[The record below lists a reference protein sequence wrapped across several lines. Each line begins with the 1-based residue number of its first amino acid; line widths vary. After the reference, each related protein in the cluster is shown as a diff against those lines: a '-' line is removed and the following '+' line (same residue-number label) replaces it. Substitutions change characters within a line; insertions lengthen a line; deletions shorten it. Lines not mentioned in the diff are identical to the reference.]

1 MKEYKFNQNYFLQKK
16 GNHTRS
22 KSIKLSEIKNLYCTN
37 LNKSINGPIKAHI
50 HTENAIKVKPLVT
63 EPGSKNVLNVSKEEK
78 SMIGKLKNKE
88 NLKKNQVKNNNSL
101 MNYLTNA
108 RNNRNFSAIYKN
120 KSIYKLKKQT
130 ITWMLLLMIF
140 PLISPSTSP

>member
-16 GNHTRS
+16 DNHTRN

-37 LNKSINGPIKAHI
+37 LNKSINGPIKAQI
-50 HTENAIKVKPLVT
+50 NSENAIKVKPLVT
-63 EPGSKNVLNVSKEEK
+63 EPGSKNFLNVSKEEK
-78 SMIGKLKNKE
+78 SMIAKLKNSE

-101 MNYLTNA
+101 MNYITNA

-120 KSIYKLKKQT
+120 KSIYALK
-130 ITWMLLLMIF
+130 
-140 PLISPSTSP
+140 